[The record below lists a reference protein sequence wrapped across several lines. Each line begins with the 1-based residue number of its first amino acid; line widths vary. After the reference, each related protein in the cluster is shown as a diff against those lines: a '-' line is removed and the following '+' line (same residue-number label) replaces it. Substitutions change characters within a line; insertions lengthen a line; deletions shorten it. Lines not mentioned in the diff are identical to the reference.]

1 MEVGLLLDD
10 PNNLLE
16 KLDINPGST
25 ETQRKLQQ
33 RLASNN
39 CWEGISL
46 LVLGVHAGPSC
57 TLDAAC
63 SPVNNL
69 SVGNLLKNISI
80 TELKRFGVDLAVC
93 LLKSGA
99 SCEDIE
105 QRMEEP
111 VIHVGLKVAL
121 DTGMSKSVSV
131 IYKELYFTNT
141 TITYSLRRE
150 EPFFSK
156 SRFTW
161 NKVAQIQP

>member
-46 LVLGVHAGPSC
+46 LVLGVHAGPPC

-63 SPVNNL
+63 SPVDNL

-99 SCEDIE
+99 SYEDIE
-105 QRMEEP
+105 QKMKEP

-121 DTGMSKSVSV
+121 DTGVSKFTSLWGKCIKLHFW
-131 IYKELYFTNT
+131 IYIHRN
-141 TITYSLRRE
+141 
-150 EPFFSK
+150 
-156 SRFTW
+156 
-161 NKVAQIQP
+161 